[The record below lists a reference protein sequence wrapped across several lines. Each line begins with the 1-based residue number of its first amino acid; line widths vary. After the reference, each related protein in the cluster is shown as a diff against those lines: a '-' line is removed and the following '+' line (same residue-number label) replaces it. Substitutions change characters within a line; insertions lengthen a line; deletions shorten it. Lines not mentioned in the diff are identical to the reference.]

1 MSQSKKGSFIEAW
14 ANVAIGFGI
23 NYGANIIFLPI
34 LWDPAQPYK
43 AALYIGIAFTF
54 ISVIRSFVLRRLFNK
69 VKAKWNQGEQS

>member
-34 LWDPAQPYK
+34 LWNPDKPYQ
-43 AALYIGIAFTF
+43 AALYIGIAFTV
-54 ISVIRSFVLRRLFNK
+54 ISVVRSFVLRRVFNR
-69 VKAKWNQGEQS
+69 VKAKWNQEN